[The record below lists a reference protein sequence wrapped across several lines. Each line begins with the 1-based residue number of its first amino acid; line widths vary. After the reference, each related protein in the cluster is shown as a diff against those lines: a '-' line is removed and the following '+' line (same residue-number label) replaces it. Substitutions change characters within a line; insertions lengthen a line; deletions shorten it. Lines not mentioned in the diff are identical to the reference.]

1 MCYVKNSEKRSD
13 KLTLLKLDPFAI
25 CFLTGAGVLYRGKTE
40 NRIIDNE
47 TKVKR
52 TFHINKV
59 LKPF

>member
-1 MCYVKNSEKRSD
+1 MCYVKNSENRSD
-13 KLTLLKLDPFAI
+13 KMTLLKLDPFAI
-25 CFLTGAGVLYRGKTE
+25 GFLTGAGVLYRGKTE

-52 TFHINKV
+52 TFYINKV

>member
-1 MCYVKNSEKRSD
+1 MCYVRNGEKRSD
-13 KLTLLKLDPFAI
+13 KLTLLKHDAFAI
-25 CFLTGAGVLYRGKTE
+25 GFLTGALVVYSGKTE
-40 NRIIDNE
+40 NQIIDNE